1 MILTPSHSVVALTVP
16 NDCCFQSTLQIGIYI
31 TAHYIKA
38 ELSLSHRMQ
47 YKLLLAKEW
56 QCSHKQEFYVMHQ
69 PRTCNPAAYCKC
81 LAKGKKNGDQGYVE

>member
-1 MILTPSHSVVALTVP
+1 
-16 NDCCFQSTLQIGIYI
+16 
-31 TAHYIKA
+31 
-38 ELSLSHRMQ
+38 MQ